1 LQLRFDFAQRELTF
15 QKSFNYFIKNQKEG
29 QMTARINV
37 LPFELCYIINDI
49 FNLWQSISRYPTK
62 RQLNI

>member
-1 LQLRFDFAQRELTF
+1 
-15 QKSFNYFIKNQKEG
+15 
-29 QMTARINV
+29 MTARINV